1 MSTEGENRTFQ
12 VTDNKPAV
20 ATDKP
25 AAATERPKP

>member
-12 VTDNKPAV
+12 VTANTPAV

-25 AAATERPKP
+25 AAATEMPKP

>member
-1 MSTEGENRTFQ
+1 MSTEGENRTLQ
-12 VTDNKPAV
+12 VTANKPAV